1 MMILFRMLKATLFT
15 CLLSLFLV
23 PVVSGQLAPTTRV
36 TRNEPLEEYDNPPAA
51 PRKMETSPRMIS
63 QFASFTSIQVNV
75 NPSGQNIVGDAA
87 NECTI
92 SVDPTNSSKK
102 VVAWRQFDS
111 VSSNFR
117 QAGWGYTTNGGST
130 WTFPGVL

>member
-15 CLLSLFLV
+15 CLLSLSLV

-75 NPSGQNIVGDAA
+75 NSSGQNIVGDAA

-92 SVDPTNSSKK
+92 SVNPLDRSKK
-102 VVAWRQFDS
+102 TIAWRQFND
-111 VSSNFR
+111 VTSNFR
-117 QAGWGYTTNGGST
+117 QGGWGYTTTGGTT
-130 WTFPGVL
+130 WTFPGV